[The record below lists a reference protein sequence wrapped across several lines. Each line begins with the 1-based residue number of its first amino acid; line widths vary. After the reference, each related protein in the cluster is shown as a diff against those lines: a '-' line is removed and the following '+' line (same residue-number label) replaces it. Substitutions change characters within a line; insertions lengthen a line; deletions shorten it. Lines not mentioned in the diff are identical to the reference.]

1 MGTCGCSPGGTGR
14 SAGRRGGGGRPAA
27 GARPWAG
34 AGGTRG
40 PPECSSLRPGVPA
53 VPAPPRG
60 AAPVIRP
67 GDTDVTSMVSLYPH
81 LHSPTAFLLC
91 PSVPVPPRP
100 FVLFPHLWYH
110 IYIPMPSPPCLC
122 VTHHVPVPQTHH
134 VPCPRALNTMI
145 SCPSAVSPNH
155 PLHVSP
161 CFISSHPVHHIHVP
175 ESPHCAPTPV
185 TLSHHTPVSPGC
197 VSVPTLRTGSWR
209 PG

>member
-14 SAGRRGGGGRPAA
+14 SAGRRGGGGHPAA

-40 PPECSSLRPGVPA
+40 PPECSSLRLGVPA

-67 GDTDVTSMVSLYPH
+67 GDTDVTSMVSMYPH
-81 LHSPTAFLLC
+81 LHGPTAFLLC

-122 VTHHVPVPQTHH
+122 VAHHVPVPQTHH

-145 SCPSAVSPNH
+145 SCPSAVSPYHPSMYLLVSYPHTLSITSMSLNH
-155 PLHVSP
+155 PTVLPHLSRCPTTSP
-161 CFISSHPVHHIHVP
+161 CPL
-175 ESPHCAPTPV
+175 A
-185 TLSHHTPVSPGC
+185 VSLCP
-197 VSVPTLRTGSWR
+197 P
-209 PG
+209 